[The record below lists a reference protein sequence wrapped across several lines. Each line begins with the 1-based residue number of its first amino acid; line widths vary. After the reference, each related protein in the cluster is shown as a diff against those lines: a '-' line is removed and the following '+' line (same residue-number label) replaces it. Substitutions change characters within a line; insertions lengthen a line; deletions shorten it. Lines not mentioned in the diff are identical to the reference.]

1 MPYFYKTL
9 LNDSLSSSKKTKEY
23 IDILKSNDIKVIKPS
38 INLSTDKYIFD
49 DGVIMPLTSIKDI
62 TKDIALEISKNAPY
76 NDFYDFIS
84 SIYHLKLKQGIIE
97 NLIYAGALDC
107 FHETKQTLINN
118 ISSALIYSE
127 LINELDKTLIN
138 KPIIETFP
146 EYDKT
151 LLMQKEYELYGFYI
165 SNHPASKYIC
175 PKSKDLS
182 KYFDKFIEVTVLIE
196 NIKSIKTKK
205 GDNMAFLDLSD
216 DTGKISCTVFPKK
229 TSYLNELKIGDI
241 VKIKGQVQKR
251 LDNYQ
256 IILEKLTKIS

>member
-9 LNDSLSSSKKTKEY
+9 LNSSLSSSKKTKEY

-49 DGVIMPLTSIKDI
+49 DGVIMPLTSVKDI
-62 TKDIALEISKNAPY
+62 TKDIALEIAKNAPY

-107 FHETKQTLINN
+107 LHETKQTLINN

-165 SNHPASKYIC
+165 SNHPSSKYIC
-175 PKSKDLS
+175 PKSKELP
-182 KYFDKFIEVTVLIE
+182 KYFDKF
-196 NIKSIKTKK
+196 SKT
-205 GDNMAFLDLSD
+205 
-216 DTGKISCTVFPKK
+216 
-229 TSYLNELKIGDI
+229 
-241 VKIKGQVQKR
+241 
-251 LDNYQ
+251 
-256 IILEKLTKIS
+256 